1 MSDLSNELT
10 VRAIREA
17 KMLSRTSE
25 TLNLRPEMIN
35 SPVEQNEIFEFLMFI
50 ILMNLFFLI
59 PSPLIQ

>member
-35 SPVEQNEIFEFLMFI
+35 SPVEQNEIFEF
-50 ILMNLFFLI
+50 
-59 PSPLIQ
+59 